1 VYTIKKYG
9 VYMFASPAR
18 VMATVYTIVDGVDV
32 EKWVGTYDDALR
44 LVPIERNI
52 RLLCNN

>member
-1 VYTIKKYG
+1 
-9 VYMFASPAR
+9 MFASPAR